1 MKTTLGNRLTDS
13 IVKDTEPS
21 HRPKRISDGR
31 GMYLE
36 ISPAGGRLWRL
47 KFRFAGKEKCMSLG
61 TYPDVSL
68 AKARQRREA
77 ARRLIADGVNPVERR
92 RAEKALLIESAQ
104 NSFKEIALE
113 WHRLFSPKW
122 TNIHGVR
129 ILRALERDIFPWV
142 GDRPIRAITSQELLV
157 VLRRM
162 EARGVRDS
170 ARRVLQCCGR
180 VFRFAVASGRADRDP
195 TRDLIGALAP
205 APHRHFAS
213 LTEPAA
219 LGELLR
225 AIDGYR
231 GAFVTRCALRLAP
244 LLFVRPGELRQAEW
258 VEFDFAKSEWRIP
271 GRRMKMRSPH
281 IVPLARQ
288 AIAILEELKAVTG
301 RFPYA
306 FPNVRSRFRPMSDGA
321 LICAIRRMGYTPEE
335 MTAHGFRSVASTL
348 LNEQGWNFDAIERQL
363 AHGERNSV
371 RAAYNHARYL
381 PERCTM
387 MQAWADHI
395 DQLRASTSS
404 RPAAEDVLTGKPD
417 DREPPTTRSDR
428 DEEPL
433 FVSSISRVAPAA
445 RPL

>member
-1 MKTTLGNRLTDS
+1 
-13 IVKDTEPS
+13 
-21 HRPKRISDGR
+21 
-31 GMYLE
+31 
-36 ISPAGGRLWRL
+36 
-47 KFRFAGKEKCMSLG
+47 MSLG

-92 RAEKALLIESAQ
+92 RAQKALLVESTR

-122 TNIHGVR
+122 TKMHGVR
-129 ILRALERDIFPWV
+129 ILRALESDIFPWV
-142 GDRPIRAITSQELLV
+142 GDRPIRSITAQELLA

-162 EARGVRDS
+162 EARGVSNS

-195 TRDLIGALAP
+195 SRDLIGALAP
-205 APHRHFAS
+205 AQHRHFAS
-213 LTEPAA
+213 ITEPAA

-225 AIDGYR
+225 AIEGYR
-231 GAFVTRCALRLAP
+231 GAFITRCALRLAP

-281 IVPLARQ
+281 IGPLARQ

-306 FPNVRSRFRPMSDGA
+306 FPNVRSRSRPMSDGA
-321 LICAIRRMGYTPEE
+321 LICAIRRMGYTSEE
-335 MTAHGFRSVASTL
+335 MTAHGFRAVASTL
-348 LNEQGWNFDAIERQL
+348 LNEQGWNVDAIERQL
-363 AHGERNSV
+363 APMS
-371 RAAYNHARYL
+371 
-381 PERCTM
+381 PE
-387 MQAWADHI
+387 I
-395 DQLRASTSS
+395 
-404 RPAAEDVLTGKPD
+404 
-417 DREPPTTRSDR
+417 
-428 DEEPL
+428 
-433 FVSSISRVAPAA
+433 
-445 RPL
+445 

>member
-1 MKTTLGNRLTDS
+1 MKMSLDNRLTDS
-13 IVKDTEPS
+13 IITSTEPS
-21 HRPKRISDGR
+21 DRPKRISDGR

-47 KFRFAGKEKCMSLG
+47 KFRFAGKEKRMSLG

-92 RAEKALLIESAQ
+92 RAQKVLLIESTQ
-104 NSFKEIALE
+104 NSFKEITLE
-113 WHRLFSPKW
+113 WHRLHSPKW
-122 TNIHGVR
+122 SPTHRLR
-129 ILRALERDIFPWV
+129 ILRALQKDIFPWL
-142 GDRPIRAITSQELLV
+142 GDRPIRTISAQDLLG

-170 ARRVLQCCGR
+170 AHRVLQRCGR
-180 VFRFAVASGRADRDP
+180 IFRFAVASGRADRDP
-195 TRDLIGALAP
+195 SRDLIGALAP
-205 APHRHFAS
+205 AQHSHFAS
-213 LTEPAA
+213 ITDPAA
-219 LGELLR
+219 IGELLR
-225 AIDGYR
+225 AIDRYP
-231 GAFVTRCALRLAP
+231 GAFITRCALRLAP

-258 VEFDFAKSEWRIP
+258 AEFDFAKSEWRIP

-288 AIAILEELKAVTG
+288 AVAILEELKAVTG

-321 LICAIRRMGYTPEE
+321 LICAIRRMGYTSEE

-348 LNEQGWNFDAIERQL
+348 LNEQGWNVDAIERQL
-363 AHGERNSV
+363 AHGERNDV

-381 PERCTM
+381 PERRTM
-387 MQAWADHI
+387 MQAWADHL
-395 DQLRASTSS
+395 DQLRAPASQSS
-404 RPAAEDVLTGKPD
+404 GATVLAEDGLTGTPRGQESRTRMPD
-417 DREPPTTRSDR
+417 RNEDCHWSQ
-428 DEEPL
+428 
-433 FVSSISRVAPAA
+433 A
-445 RPL
+445 

>member
-1 MKTTLGNRLTDS
+1 
-13 IVKDTEPS
+13 
-21 HRPKRISDGR
+21 
-31 GMYLE
+31 
-36 ISPAGGRLWRL
+36 
-47 KFRFAGKEKCMSLG
+47 MSLG

-77 ARRLIADGVNPVERR
+77 ARRLIADAVNPVERR
-92 RAEKALLIESAQ
+92 RAKKALLVESTQ
-104 NSFKEIALE
+104 NSLKEIGLE

-122 TNIHGVR
+122 TKMHGVR
-129 ILRALERDIFPWV
+129 ILRALESDIFPWI
-142 GDRPIRAITSQELLV
+142 GDRPIRSITAQELLA

-162 EARGVRDS
+162 EARGVSNS

-195 TRDLIGALAP
+195 SRDLIGALAP
-205 APHRHFAS
+205 AQHRHFAAI
-213 LTEPAA
+213 TEPAA
-219 LGELLR
+219 LGALLR

-231 GAFVTRCALRLAP
+231 GAFITRCALRLAP

-258 VEFDFAKSEWRIP
+258 IEFDFAKAEWRIP

-288 AIAILEELKAVTG
+288 AVAILEELKAVTG

-321 LICAIRRMGYTPEE
+321 LISAIRRMGYTSEE

-348 LNEQGWNFDAIERQL
+348 LNEQGWNVDAIERQL
-363 AHGERNSV
+363 AHGEKNSV

-387 MQAWADHI
+387 MQSWADFI
-395 DQLRASTSS
+395 DQLRAAAPASPGAAAHAWTGTPENPDS
-404 RPAAEDVLTGKPD
+404 RMTL
-417 DREPPTTRSDR
+417 SDR
-428 DEEPL
+428 AEKPL
-433 FVSSISRVAPAA
+433 FVSNVNRVAPAA
-445 RPL
+445 RPS